1 MTPASPLA
9 APSSPPQPPDV
20 ATGTPG
26 TQPLPPRR
34 RRVGCQAGGIV
45 ALLLVVAVGAFGVWW
60 AARVLTP
67 STAASTGQSAFA
79 SAMRK
84 AGVSAV
90 EPASP
95 VSLTAIKPTGSHHFD
110 ATFTGDEL
118 AALLNDFTYE
128 SASGQHFELSNV
140 GISFEGNVVSIS
152 GMVNA
157 SGNSYSGTVSAPV
170 AYESGRIVLSGTPSV
185 TAEGLSIG
193 GAQAQQATTLV
204 LGYVNGYL
212 DAAPGL
218 SIESAAVTSGGVHVV
233 GTAPDSVSY

>member
-1 MTPASPLA
+1 MTPASPLVPPA
-9 APSSPPQPPDV
+9 SPPRPPEA

-26 TQPLPPRR
+26 AEPLLPRG
-34 RRVGCQAGGIV
+34 RRVGCWAGAIV
-45 ALLLVVAVGAFGVWW
+45 ALLLVVALAAFGVWW
-60 AARVLTP
+60 ATWARTP
-67 STAASTGQSAFA
+67 STPASMGQNAFE

-84 AGVSAV
+84 AGVSAG

-95 VSLTAIKPTGSHHFD
+95 IALTAIKPTGSHHFD

-118 AALLNDFTYE
+118 AALMSAFTYAP
-128 SASGQHFELSNV
+128 ASGQRFALSHV
-140 GISFEGNVVSIS
+140 GVSFESDTVSIS
-152 GMVNA
+152 GTVNA
-157 SGNSYSGTVSAPV
+157 SGNSYSGTMSAPV

-218 SIESAAVTSGGVHVV
+218 NIESATATANGAHVV
-233 GTAPDSVSY
+233 GTAPDSISY